1 VVLLGCRDGDGSRR
15 WAGEREGATAACSEV
30 EEGR

>member
-1 VVLLGCRDGDGSRR
+1 MVGIKDGEGGSALGWGK
-15 WAGEREGATAACSEV
+15 REGGRAACSEV